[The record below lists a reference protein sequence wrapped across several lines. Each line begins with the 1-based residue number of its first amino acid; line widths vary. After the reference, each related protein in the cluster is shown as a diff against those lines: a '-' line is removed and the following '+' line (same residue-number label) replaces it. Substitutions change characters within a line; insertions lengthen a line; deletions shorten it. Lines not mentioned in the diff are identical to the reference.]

1 MGSLERESKLPPI
14 LDFSAFRGEN
24 EVAKAEFLQAL
35 GQACRD
41 KGFFQ
46 LTNHGVDH
54 ELQRRIFVASK
65 ELFDLPL
72 EEKLKAKLMPGTSGR
87 GYETIGGQM
96 LEPGSAPDTKEAIYL
111 GEDLPADHRRVLN
124 GEYGCGSNI
133 YPACLGPQWHETCME
148 YFQAMNTLA
157 RDVMRA
163 LAAAL
168 NIPEDYFDRFT
179 DAEPTATLRLVHYP
193 PTPTTSDKERGCGAH
208 RDFGCI
214 TLLLQDE
221 VGGLQ
226 VQDEETGEF
235 LDVEPVPGAYVVNLG
250 NLMARWTNHHYT
262 SNTHRVMNHSP
273 TDRYSV
279 PFFYSGNA
287 KYTLE
292 TIPGLEQRPQQ
303 AVARKY
309 GPAIPSEPYGPV
321 SVAEFLRDQ
330 FVQSYKRAD
339 DYRPQTIGARA

>member
-1 MGSLERESKLPPI
+1 MGSMGRQTRLPPV
-14 LDFSAFRGEN
+14 LDFSAFRGEDGP
-24 EVAKAEFLQAL
+24 AKAEFLQRL

-46 LTNHGVDH
+46 LINHGVEP
-54 ELQRRIFVASK
+54 ELQQKIFAAAK
-65 ELFDLPL
+65 ELFDLPM
-72 EEKLKAKLMPGTSGR
+72 EEKLKARLTPATKGR
-87 GYETIGGQM
+87 GYETIGDQM
-96 LEPGSAPDTKEAIYL
+96 LEPGSAPDTKEGIYL
-111 GEDLPADHRRVLN
+111 GDDLPADDPRVLK

-133 YPACLGPQWHETCME
+133 YPACLGPQWHATCIE
-148 YFQAMNTLA
+148 YLQTLKTLA

-168 NIPEDYFDRFT
+168 AIGDDYFDQFT
-179 DAEPTATLRLVHYP
+179 ETDPVATLRLIHYP

-214 TLLLQDE
+214 TLLLQDQ

-235 LDVEPVPGAYVVNLG
+235 LDIDPVPGAYVVNLG

-262 SNTHRVMNHSP
+262 SNTHRVLNYSP
-273 TDRYSV
+273 TDRYSI

-287 KYTLE
+287 NHVLD
-292 TIPGLEQRPQQ
+292 TIPGLEQRPQSV
-303 AVARKY
+303 VARKY
-309 GPAIPSEPYGPV
+309 GPAIPREPYGPV
-321 SVAEFLRDQ
+321 SVTDFLRDQ
-330 FVQSYKRAD
+330 FVRSYARAQE
-339 DYRPQTIGARA
+339 YRPKAVEV